1 MAGRARTGTSWGII
15 SRKAKLGG
23 MGRGRAGLCG
33 DSGDWRRKHGEGNEP
48 AWISG
53 FDDFL
58 PLCALSLLWISFG
71 LLFAL
76 ASRTIRVRLLGRN
89 SSILCVAVIMV
100 YIIVAGFSFGSMAL
114 GDL

>member
-1 MAGRARTGTSWGII
+1 MII
-15 SRKAKLGG
+15 SIYALVAFLDVVVVGLFFGPALGG
-23 MGRGRAGLCG
+23 VSLR
-33 DSGDWRRKHGEGNEP
+33 
-48 AWISG
+48 WISG